1 MSLIERE
8 HQLREIGARADL
20 ARAGSGGVL
29 LVCGESGAG
38 KTSFVETFLDRW
50 SHQERV
56 LWGAC
61 DPLSTPRPLGP
72 IHDLSDE
79 FGPTTQK
86 LLRDTEQPYDIFSAV
101 FEELRSQPTVLVVD
115 DLHWADQGTVDLL
128 RFVLRRI
135 WRTSSLV
142 VGTVRDDEIG
152 ASHAMRALLGDVAR
166 AAHGTSLSVP
176 PLSLDAITD
185 LVGGRPVDPAWLHRV
200 TGGNAFFVCEMLDHS
215 GGSSGDLPTT
225 VRDAIL
231 ARTAGLGVAEWDLL
245 YLLACAPEAIP
256 DGLLAHLGVTLPA
269 MRALGEAKLIRRTSR
284 GLAFRHDLCRL
295 AVASVIPLG
304 AESDLHRRMIDAYDA
319 AARDDPA
326 VVTHHAL
333 GARDD
338 GRIVQAASD
347 AGRAA
352 ARSGAHTQATDF
364 YRIALDCGGPL
375 PAASEAQLL
384 ELLADEYYLT
394 DRLDDAIAA
403 CERAME
409 LRQQL
414 GDTVGVSANHHALSI
429 YQWYNANRAT
439 AEDHVRQAVSALDD
453 PAEPATPARL
463 ALLGHAFGTQANM
476 AMHAA
481 DFHQA
486 AALIARAR
494 DIADGADDPTL
505 PVRLS
510 LIEGCCKVYAGS
522 VGERESVLAMVR
534 SAPEHFDEIYSSA
547 YSNMVYLD
555 VEQRRLDQA
564 ADLFEVTI
572 PLTVERDL
580 PICRVWQVGSRGRLG
595 LLTGQW
601 DTAVVDAEDVLG
613 GPSAPLARTWPL
625 LVRSLVSLRR
635 DGTGAEGID
644 EAWQLAC
651 RFGEPIRLLPA
662 AAAIAEWIWFSGTAD
677 SRFEVCKQLL
687 DSTPAEGLEWGRG
700 ELAMWLRRI
709 DPSVDARGVAEPYR
723 LLLDGDFEAAADEF
737 GRLSTPYEAA
747 LALIDSGDPG
757 LARGALDILDRL
769 GAAAIAAKVRRD
781 LRSTGLTAVPA
792 KRRTTTLTNT
802 AGLTSRQLDVL
813 RLLGDGLTNAELAE
827 RLYLS
832 IKTVDHHVSAVLAKL
847 QVGTRRDAARR
858 ARELGILD

>member
-1 MSLIERE
+1 MSLTERE
-8 HQLREIGARADL
+8 RELREIGARADL

-29 LVCGESGAG
+29 IVCGESGAG
-38 KTSFVETFLDRW
+38 KTSFVEAFLESW
-50 SHQERV
+50 PHQERV

-72 IHDLSDE
+72 IHDLADE
-79 FGPTTQK
+79 FGATTQK
-86 LLRDTEQPYDIFSAV
+86 LLRDAEQPYEIFAAV
-101 FEELRSQPTVLVVD
+101 FEELRTEPSVLVVD

-152 ASHAMRALLGDVAR
+152 ATHAMRSLLGDVAR
-166 AAHGTSLSVP
+166 AAHGASLPVP

-185 LVGGRPVDPAWLHRV
+185 LVGDRSVDPVWLHRV

-215 GGSSGDLPTT
+215 GGSGADLPTT

-245 YLLACAPEAIP
+245 HLLACAPGAIP
-256 DGLLAHLGVTLPA
+256 DDLLAHLGVTLPA
-269 MRALGEAKLIRRTSR
+269 MRALDDAKLIRRTSR

-295 AVASVIPLG
+295 AVSSVIPLG
-304 AESDLHRRMIDAYDA
+304 AEPTLHRRMIDAYDA
-319 AARDDPA
+319 AARDEPA
-326 VVTHHAL
+326 VVTHHAV
-333 GARDD
+333 GAGDR

-347 AGRAA
+347 AGRSA
-352 ARSGAHTQATDF
+352 ARSGAHTQATEF
-364 YRIALDCGGPL
+364 YRIALDHGGPL
-375 PAASEAQLL
+375 PAANEAELL
-384 ELLADEYYLT
+384 ERLADEYYLT

-403 CERAME
+403 CQRAMQ
-409 LRQQL
+409 LREKL
-414 GDTVGVSANHHALSI
+414 DDIVGVSANHHALSI

-439 AEDHVRQAVSALDD
+439 AEHHARQAVSALDD
-453 PAEPATPARL
+453 PSQPATPARQ

-481 DFHQA
+481 EFGQA
-486 AALIARAR
+486 QALIARAR
-494 DIADGADDPTL
+494 VVAGGAEDPTL

-510 LIEGCCKVYAGS
+510 LIEGCCKVYAGHDA
-522 VGERESVLAMVR
+522 EREAVLSIVR

-547 YSNMVYLD
+547 YSNLVYLD
-555 VEQRRLDQA
+555 VERRRLDQA

-595 LLTGQW
+595 LLTGDW
-601 DTAVVDAEDVLG
+601 DKAVADADDVLG

-625 LVRSLVSLRR
+625 LVRSLISLRR
-635 DGTGAEGID
+635 DGTGVEGLD
-644 EAWQLAC
+644 EAWHLAY
-651 RFGEPIRLLPA
+651 RFGEPIRVLPA
-662 AAAIAEWIWFSGTAD
+662 AAAIAEWIWFSGSPD
-677 SRFEVCKQLL
+677 GRLEVCKQLL
-687 DSTPAEGLEWGRG
+687 DRAPVEGLEWARG
-700 ELAMWLRRI
+700 ELAVWLRRLDPCI
-709 DPSVDARGVAEPYR
+709 DADGVAEPYR
-723 LLLDGDFEAAADEF
+723 LLLDGDFEAAADVF
-737 GRLSTPYEAA
+737 RRLSTPYDEA
-747 LALIDSGDPG
+747 LALIDSGNAD
-757 LARGALDILDRL
+757 LARGALDTLDRL

-792 KRRTTTLTNT
+792 KRRPTTLTNT
-802 AGLTSRQLDVL
+802 AGLTTRQLEVL

-832 IKTVDHHVSAVLAKL
+832 IKTVDHHVSAVLTKL
-847 QVGTRRDAARR
+847 QVGTRRAAARR